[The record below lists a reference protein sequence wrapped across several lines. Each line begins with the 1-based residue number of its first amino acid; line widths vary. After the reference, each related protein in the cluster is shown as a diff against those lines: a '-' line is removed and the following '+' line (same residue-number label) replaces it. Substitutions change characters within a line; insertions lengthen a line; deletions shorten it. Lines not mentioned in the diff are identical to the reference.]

1 MTGQKDDRALSMMNA
16 AVSLALLIPL
26 LLLITAHRR
35 DLLAMG
41 RRLNAKDKQIV
52 DLQSRSQAVRPVERL
67 DQPPV
72 ITVSEAQVYS
82 FASGKADLTPEFT
95 QYIAQTIVPRLVQL
109 AGVYACDVIEVIGH
123 TDEQTV
129 RSSSNLDRALLSGF
143 PHNSTNLT
151 PGSNLDLGFLRAFA
165 VVRALRSDGRLTG
178 KLYYAYSAGQTIMPD
193 GQIAGPEK
201 DPQPDASRRRIEIRL
216 RRSR

>member
-1 MTGQKDDRALSMMNA
+1 M
-16 AVSLALLIPL
+16 
-26 LLLITAHRR
+26 
-35 DLLAMG
+35 
-41 RRLNAKDKQIV
+41 
-52 DLQSRSQAVRPVERL
+52 ERL

-109 AGVYACDVIEVIGH
+109 AGVYACDVVEVIGH

-129 RSSSNLDRALLSGF
+129 RSSSNLDRALLNGS
-143 PHNSTNLT
+143 SMNLS

-178 KLYYAYSAGQTIMPD
+178 TLYYAYSAGQTIMPD

>member
-1 MTGQKDDRALSMMNA
+1 MTGQQDDRALSMMNA

-26 LLLITAHRR
+26 LLLMTAHRR
-35 DLLAMG
+35 DILDMG
-41 RRLNAKDKQIV
+41 RRLNAKDKQIE
-52 DLQSRSQAVRPVERL
+52 DLQSRNQAARPGEWL

-82 FASGKADLTPEFT
+82 FASGRADLTPEFT
-95 QYIAQTIVPRLVQL
+95 QYIARTIVPRLVQL

-129 RSSSNLDRALLSGF
+129 RSSSNLDRALLNGF
-143 PHNSTNLT
+143 RRTSTQLS
-151 PGSNLDLGFLRAFA
+151 PGSNLDLGFLRALA
-165 VVRALRSDGRLTG
+165 VVRALRSDGRLAG
-178 KLYYAYSAGQTIMPD
+178 KLYYSYSAGQTIMPD